1 MSEKRALPFY
11 PEHVSFYIDI
21 PDKTV
26 CDVLQERAGEFGSQ
40 PALTF
45 YDKTITYAELAAAVN
60 RFASS
65 LQARGVQKGDR
76 VAIMLPNCPQYVI
89 AYYGILQ
96 AGAIV
101 TQVNPML
108 VERELAYLL
117 KDSGAKMIV
126 IYEPLYPRLAAVR
139 GETAVEQAVTVSLGA
154 PPSVALAE
162 GDVTFDKFLAA
173 GSGVVRPVPIEPM
186 HDVAVLQYT
195 GGTTGRSKGAMLT
208 HRNIF
213 VNVLQCAEFFKGTFE
228 LGKERY
234 LTVIPLF
241 HVFAMT
247 SGMNLAIYQGAE
259 NILLPRFEL
268 KEVLETIR
276 DKQPTV
282 FPGVPTMYVAITNT
296 PGVEQYGISSIK
308 TCNSGSAPM
317 PLELMRDFESKTG
330 AVVLEGYGL
339 SEASPV
345 THCNPP
351 FAARKPGTVGIGMP
365 LTEYK
370 VVDVATGTQELPP
383 GEVGELIIR
392 GPQVMK
398 GYWNMPEETAVALRD
413 GWLYTGDLASIDEEG
428 YVTIVDR
435 KKDLIIA
442 GGYNIYPREIEEVLY
457 EHPAVREAAAVGVPD
472 PYRGETVKAIIVLK
486 DGMQASE
493 EEILAHCRKNLAAY
507 KVPRIVEFRAELPK
521 TNVGKILRRALRE
534 EASRPQ

>member
-1 MSEKRALPFY
+1 MSKKRALSLY
-11 PEHVSFYIDI
+11 PEHISFNMDI

-26 CDVLQERAGEFGSQ
+26 CDVLHERAAEFGSQ

-45 YDKTITYAELAAAVN
+45 YDKTMTYAELEAAVN
-60 RFASS
+60 RFTSS
-65 LQARGVQKGDR
+65 LQALGVQKGDR

-108 VERELAYLL
+108 VERELSYLL
-117 KDSGAKMIV
+117 NDSGAEMIV
-126 IYEPLYPRLAAVR
+126 IYEPLYPCLAAVR
-139 GETAVEQAVTVSLGA
+139 GETAVKQAVTVSFGA
-154 PPSVALAE
+154 PPSVALDE
-162 GDVTFDKFLAA
+162 GDVTFDEFLAA
-173 GSGVVRPVPIEPM
+173 GSGAVRPVLIEPA

-213 VNVLQCAEFFKGTFE
+213 ANVLQCAEFFKGTFE
-228 LGKERY
+228 FGKERY

-259 NILLPRFEL
+259 NILLPRFDL
-268 KEVLETIR
+268 TEVLETIR
-276 DKQPTV
+276 DRQPTV

-296 PGVEQYGISSIK
+296 PGVEQYGIGSIK

-317 PLELMRDFESKTG
+317 PLELMRDFEAKTG

-398 GYWNMPEETAVALRD
+398 GYWNMPEETAAALRD

-457 EHPAVREAAAVGVPD
+457 EHPAVKEAAAVGVPD
-472 PYRGETVKAIIVLK
+472 SYRGETVKAIIVLK

-534 EASRPQ
+534 EASRSQ

>member
-1 MSEKRALPFY
+1 MSEKRALSLY
-11 PEHVSFYIDI
+11 PEHISFNMDI

-26 CDVLQERAGEFGSQ
+26 CDVLHERAAEFGSQ

-45 YDKTITYAELAAAVN
+45 YDKTMTYAELEAAVN
-60 RFASS
+60 RFTSS
-65 LQARGVQKGDR
+65 LQALGVQKGDR

-117 KDSGAKMIV
+117 KDSGAETIV
-126 IYEPLYPRLAAVR
+126 IYEPLYSRLAAVR
-139 GETAVEQAVTVSLGA
+139 GGTAVKQAVTVSLGA
-154 PPSVALAE
+154 PPSVSLAP
-162 GDVTFDKFLAA
+162 GDVTFDEFLAR
-173 GSGVVRPVPIEPM
+173 GSGAVRSVPIEPM
-186 HDVAVLQYT
+186 YDVAVLQYT

-213 VNVLQCAEFFKGTFE
+213 ANVLQCAEFFKGTFE
-228 LGKERY
+228 MGKERY

-276 DKQPTV
+276 DRQPTV

-317 PLELMRDFESKTG
+317 PLELMRDFEAKTG

-398 GYWNMPEETAVALRD
+398 GYWNMPEETAAALRD

-457 EHPAVREAAAVGVPD
+457 EHPAVKEAAAVGVPD
-472 PYRGETVKAIIVLK
+472 SYRGETVKAVIVLK

-534 EASRPQ
+534 EASRSQ

>member
-117 KDSGAKMIV
+117 KDSGAETIV

-139 GETAVEQAVTVSLGA
+139 GETAVKQAVTVSLGA
-154 PPSVALAE
+154 PSSVALAE
-162 GDVTFDKFLAA
+162 GDVTFDEFLAA

-213 VNVLQCAEFFKGTFE
+213 ANVLQCAEFFKGTFE
-228 LGKERY
+228 FGKERY

-398 GYWNMPEETAVALRD
+398 GYWNMPEETAAALRD

-457 EHPAVREAAAVGVPD
+457 EHPAVREAAAIGVPD

-486 DGMQASE
+486 DGQQASE
-493 EEILAHCRKNLAAY
+493 EDILAHCRKNLAAY